1 MPQSKGNIR
10 ITTAANKLNKDLANA
25 LIDNREFRRRIDD
38 FALDEADW
46 LQQNSPVGATG
57 GLKSGWDVIPAR
69 RQAPTVAT
77 MQFSIINTTDNATY
91 RIAGR
96 GPGRLPPIE
105 PIEAWALVVLG
116 DIGAAWAI
124 AKGIAARGTKRWRDK
139 KNWVGIDNQGNIIP
153 DGRIDTL
160 PARLNEYLK
169 SR

>member
-1 MPQSKGNIR
+1 MPSRGNLR
-10 ITTAANKLNKDLANA
+10 ITTAANKLSQDLANA
-25 LIDNREFRRRIDD
+25 LIDNREFRRRVDD

-46 LQQNSPVGATG
+46 MQQNSPVGATG
-57 GLKSGWDVIPAR
+57 GLKEGWDVIPAR

-77 MQFSIINTTDNATY
+77 MQFSIINTADKSNY

-96 GPGRLPPIE
+96 GPGKLPEIE

-116 DIGAAWAI
+116 DIGAAWGV
-124 AKGIAARGTKRWRDK
+124 AKGIAARGTKRWQDK
-139 KNWVGIDNQGNIIP
+139 TNWVGIDNQGNVIP

-160 PARLNEYLK
+160 SDRMNEYLK